1 MNINFLFFLSTIN
14 SLHLGIEHGRLFKV
28 IYKDK
33 KYDSSVDIAK
43 ELFPEDYLKRGDN
56 GSMTSE
62 TMSSI
67 SFKSVAS
74 PAGPM
79 QFSEQ
84 EVLDAIRG
92 KKCNKCDEI
101 LNMNNGTLLR
111 HFLKHFR

>member
-1 MNINFLFFLSTIN
+1 MAPFM
-14 SLHLGIEHGRLFKV
+14 
-28 IYKDK
+28 K
-33 KYDSSVDIAK
+33 K
-43 ELFPEDYLKRGDN
+43 GDN
-56 GSMTSE
+56 GSMTSD

-84 EVLDAIRG
+84 EVLDAIKG

-101 LNMNNGTLLR
+101 LNFNSNNTKLLK
-111 HFLKHFR
+111 HFLKHFRLIFLKTI

>member
-1 MNINFLFFLSTIN
+1 M
-14 SLHLGIEHGRLFKV
+14 
-28 IYKDK
+28 
-33 KYDSSVDIAK
+33 DIAK

-79 QFSEQ
+79 QSSEQ